1 MRSLVITPVIIQMV
15 WSGLLKELQCLWLG
29 KFWCGIADETS

>member
-1 MRSLVITPVIIQMV
+1 MRSIVITPVIIKMV

-29 KFWCGIADETS
+29 